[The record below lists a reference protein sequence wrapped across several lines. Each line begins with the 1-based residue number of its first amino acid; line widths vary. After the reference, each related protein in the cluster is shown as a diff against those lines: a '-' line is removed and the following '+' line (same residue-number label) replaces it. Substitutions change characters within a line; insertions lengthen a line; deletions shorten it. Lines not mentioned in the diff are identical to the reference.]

1 MTDGS
6 TLETVYKVAICPRE
20 NLPYKQVYFINDP
33 KVTLKCCIGALKCI
47 PYVGDGEPGITDLG
61 ITESG
66 ITESGITW
74 EIGIRYKGTWYNRI
88 SYNIKVEC
96 GIMESSITETSI
108 TRKFKSGI
116 WYNTKKES
124 AITESGI
131 TESGITRKRNLA

>member
-1 MTDGS
+1 MTALIVTRIWIELAVWAAMVSTAQFSLSGS
-6 TLETVYKVAICPRE
+6 RLMPS
-20 NLPYKQVYFINDP
+20 
-33 KVTLKCCIGALKCI
+33 
-47 PYVGDGEPGITDLG
+47 PGITDLG

-66 ITESGITW
+66 NTESGVTW
-74 EIGIRYKGTWYNRI
+74 EIGIRYNRTWYNRI

-96 GIMESSITETSI
+96 GITESSITETSI
-108 TRKFKSGI
+108 TWKFESGI

>member
-1 MTDGS
+1 M
-6 TLETVYKVAICPRE
+6 L
-20 NLPYKQVYFINDP
+20 
-33 KVTLKCCIGALKCI
+33 VTLFPRTNPASLGQIGPAI
-47 PYVGDGEPGITDLG
+47 WGDGEPSITDLG

-74 EIGIRYKGTWYNRI
+74 EIGIRYNGTWYNRI

-108 TRKFKSGI
+108 TWKFESGI

-131 TESGITRKRNLA
+131 TESGITRTRNLA

>member
-1 MTDGS
+1 MGAAAVS
-6 TLETVYKVAICPRE
+6 KLPGRSVFRFYSNYRVGVATASRKE
-20 NLPYKQVYFINDP
+20 RFSELSGYF
-33 KVTLKCCIGALKCI
+33 
-47 PYVGDGEPGITDLG
+47 

-74 EIGIRYKGTWYNRI
+74 EIGIRYNGTWYNRI

-96 GIMESSITETSI
+96 GITESSITETGI
-108 TRKFKSGI
+108 TWKFESGI